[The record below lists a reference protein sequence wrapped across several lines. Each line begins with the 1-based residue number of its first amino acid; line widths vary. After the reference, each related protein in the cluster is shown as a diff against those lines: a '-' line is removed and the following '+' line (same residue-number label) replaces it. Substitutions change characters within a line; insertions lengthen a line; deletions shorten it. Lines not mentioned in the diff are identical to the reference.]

1 MYDIYICILYNTIV
15 CKTAKKTTRVCLKRG
30 THREH
35 LYIDMSVNI
44 QLCTYSYAVNGR
56 YMYVCMYRKHQT
68 FIDSR
73 FFALFAKYALTTD
86 VGVAV

>member
-1 MYDIYICILYNTIV
+1 MY
-15 CKTAKKTTRVCLKRG
+15 
-30 THREH
+30 
-35 LYIDMSVNI
+35 I
-44 QLCTYSYAVNGR
+44 QLCCEWAI
-56 YMYVCMYRKHQT
+56 YVCMYRKHQT